1 MMTNR
6 EELRQT
12 LKEAMKSK
20 NIKYHNY
27 FENMIELID
36 DNVFNKMLSIEQ
48 KVTEDL
54 EKKESEVHWKEST
67 IKLYN
72 KEIEGLKEKLQEKRG
87 ELQEKEEESIFKNVQ
102 TDMAKE
108 AIRLFRAIAEIAKE
122 DDECFRYASYVVYAF
137 LNNTKEN
144 GCD

>member
-20 NIKYHNY
+20 DIKYHNY

-36 DNVFNKMLSIEQ
+36 DNVFNKMLSLEQ

-54 EKKESEVHWKEST
+54 EKKEREVYWKEAT
-67 IKLYN
+67 I
-72 KEIEGLKEKLQEKRG
+72 EACKEKIEELKG
-87 ELQEKEEESIFKNVQ
+87 KLQEKEEESIFKNVQ

-122 DDECFRYASYVVYAF
+122 DDECFKYASYVVYAF

-144 GCD
+144 GCEQV

>member
-1 MMTNR
+1 MTNR
-6 EELRQT
+6 EELREI

-36 DNVFNKMLSIEQ
+36 DNVFNKMLSLEQ

-54 EKKESEVHWKEST
+54 RK
-67 IKLYN
+67 
-72 KEIEGLKEKLQEKRG
+72 KEIEVRFQELAIENYNA
-87 ELQEKEEESIFKNVQ
+87 ELQRLKKEFEKTQEESIFKNVQ

-108 AIRLFRAIAEIAKE
+108 AIRLFTAIAEIAKE
-122 DDECFRYASYVVYAF
+122 DDECFKYASYVVYAF
-137 LNNTKEN
+137 LNNAKEN
-144 GCD
+144 GCEQV

>member
-6 EELRQT
+6 EELREI

-20 NIKYHNY
+20 DIKYHSY

-48 KVTEDL
+48 KVAEDL
-54 EKKESEVHWKEST
+54 KNKERDVRLRELSIEEGNETIRRLKKEFEKTQEE
-67 IKLYN
+67 IKFN
-72 KEIEGLKEKLQEKRG
+72 
-87 ELQEKEEESIFKNVQ
+87 NVQ

-108 AIRLFRAIAEIAKE
+108 AIRLFMAIAEIAKE
-122 DDECFRYASYVVYAF
+122 DDECFKYASYVVYAF

-144 GCD
+144 GCE

>member
-6 EELRQT
+6 EELREI

-20 NIKYHNY
+20 DVKYHNY

-36 DNVFNKMLSIEQ
+36 DNVFNKMLSLEQ

-54 EKKESEVHWKEST
+54 EKKEREVRF
-67 IKLYN
+67 
-72 KEIEGLKEKLQEKRG
+72 QEKSIENYSTEIQRLKK
-87 ELQEKEEESIFKNVQ
+87 EFEETQEEIKFNNVQ
-102 TDMAKE
+102 TDTAKE
-108 AIRLFRAIAEIAKE
+108 AIRLFSAIAEIAQE
-122 DDECFRYASYVVYAF
+122 DDECFKYASYVVYAF

-144 GCD
+144 GNLQ